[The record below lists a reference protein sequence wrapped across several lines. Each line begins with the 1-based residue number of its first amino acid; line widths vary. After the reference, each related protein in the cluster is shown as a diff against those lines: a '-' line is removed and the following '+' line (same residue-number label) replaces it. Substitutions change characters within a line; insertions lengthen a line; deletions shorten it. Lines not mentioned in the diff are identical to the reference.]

1 MSFRVDQWERRRGH
15 CLWNMLLIIVRT
27 TAGAGRL
34 LLNICPVI
42 LAIVHVSRVSVG
54 HVCHITVHVFTWV
67 TVHKPVSDH
76 TGLLTPKWLL
86 MVS

>member
-1 MSFRVDQWERRRGH
+1 MSFRVDQRERRRGH
-15 CLWNMLLIIVRT
+15 CLWNMLLVIVRT

-54 HVCHITVHVFTWV
+54 HVCHITVHVCRV
-67 TVHKPVSDH
+67 TVHKPVSDYA
-76 TGLLTPKWLL
+76 GLLTPWRLL